1 MRSLPVHSEQGFTQ
15 LEIVIVVVVMGIL
28 GAVAAPSFLNWVNTR
43 KLEVGLAELE
53 GALIEGQNQ
62 AIRQSK
68 TCTINLPT
76 GSSPVL
82 SSSPTDCL
90 RTGNRTLEGL
100 QLRHSLATPSLSF
113 DFKGRVPSFLTAE
126 QTIVLSIANET
137 NTPSKCLVIAPGI
150 GLIRV
155 GKYIGTPTTTL
166 ASNCKTSTL

>member
-15 LEIVIVVVVMGIL
+15 LEIVIVLVVMGIF
-28 GAVAAPSFLNWVNTR
+28 GAIAAPSFLNWVNIR

-53 GALIEGQNQ
+53 GTLIEGQDQ
-62 AIRQSK
+62 AIRLSK

-76 GSSPVL
+76 GSSAVL

-90 RTGNRTLEGL
+90 RNGNRTLEGL
-100 QLRHSLATPSLSF
+100 QLRHSLATPLSF
-113 DFKGRVPSFLTAE
+113 DFKGRIPSSLTAE
-126 QTIVLSIANET
+126 QTIVLSIANEI

-155 GKYIGTPTTTL
+155 GKYIGSSTTTL